1 MEILPD
7 HQKTALIELLLSP
20 NHHNIQI
27 ALNLLENYPE
37 WRTALKAPL
46 EVFYFFDSRRKD
58 GPILYEY
65 RTPILSFIT
74 KNGASEDAH
83 KLVGNWLEQLE
94 PNFDSPAH
102 PLFWLGSPGLL
113 FLSTPNQNEKQEP
126 SIGLP
131 ELDFMAQQLAYTPYL
146 EQQADWLVASKD
158 WGWFIVTHLE
168 KNTTST
174 LLSSEQQ
181 LHYREIAW
189 QYYQRALPHTAQD
202 ADFIERVAHLLAH
215 YPPAS
220 LSDTQALSLAESY
233 YGQAFALQQQENYID
248 LWEKYTLFCYKK
260 LKDSTKTLS
269 LLEQVGKDL
278 LDSKQWKAVVRD
290 CQQLGK
296 DATIDSW
303 IFIIK
308 LKHYAKELDMTENIM
323 GVTSSPIL
331 LTKKEQEQGFTSLD
345 SWVS

>member
-1 MEILPD
+1 MEILSD
-7 HQKTALIELLLSP
+7 HQKTALTDLLLSP

-27 ALNLLENYPE
+27 ALNLLESYPK
-37 WRTALKAPL
+37 WRAALKAPL

-65 RTPILSFIT
+65 RAPIISFVT

-83 KLVGNWLEQLE
+83 KLVGHWLEQLE

-113 FLSTPNQNEKQEP
+113 FLSTPHQNEQQEP
-126 SIGLP
+126 NIGLP

-146 EQQADWLVASKD
+146 EQQADWLVTSKD
-158 WGWFIVTHLE
+158 WGWFIVVHLQ
-168 KNTTST
+168 KAATR
-174 LLSSEQQ
+174 LSDEQQ

-202 ADFIERVAHLLAH
+202 ADFLERVAYLLDH

-220 LSDTQALSLAESY
+220 LSDTIALSLAERY
-233 YGQAFALQQQENYID
+233 YEEAFVLQQQQGAYMD

-260 LKDSTKTLS
+260 LNDSTRTLL

-278 LDSKQWKAVVRD
+278 LDSQQWEAVAID
-290 CQQLGK
+290 CQQRGK
-296 DATIDSW
+296 DAAIDSW

-323 GVTSSPIL
+323 GITSSPVL
-331 LTKKEQEQGFTSLD
+331 LTEKEQEQGFTSLD
-345 SWVS
+345 SWSN